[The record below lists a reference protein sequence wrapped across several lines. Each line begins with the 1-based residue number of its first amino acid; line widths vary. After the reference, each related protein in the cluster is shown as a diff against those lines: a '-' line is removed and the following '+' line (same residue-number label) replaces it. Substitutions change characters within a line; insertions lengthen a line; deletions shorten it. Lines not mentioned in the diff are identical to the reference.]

1 MTEGYLVPDLPSG
14 GFFREE
20 ETVKR
25 SRFIVTVGR
34 AASPEAA
41 HAFIEKIREEHSQAT
56 HNCWAFNAGEPGST
70 AQVGASDDGEPK
82 GTAGRP
88 MLTAVLHSGIGEVV
102 VVVTRY
108 FGGILLG
115 TGGLVRAYQGSAQLG
130 LEKVPT
136 RAREVLIRCL
146 VSMDTAHDGIF
157 QNLLRAARG
166 QIVTS
171 DYRFDASY
179 EILVP
184 EPEVEGLSQDWPVLR
199 RVKRFLSG
207 LRKKRFKAAEPSI
220 RLHSFA
226 DSLLSAE
233 PEWRLRRIQSR

>member
-1 MTEGYLVPDLPSG
+1 MT
-14 GFFREE
+14 
-20 ETVKR
+20 
-25 SRFIVTVGR
+25 
-34 AASPEAA
+34 
-41 HAFIEKIREEHSQAT
+41 
-56 HNCWAFNAGEPGST
+56 T
-70 AQVGASDDGEPK
+70 ANPR
-82 GTAGRP
+82 GRP
-88 MLTAVLHSGIGEVV
+88 VLTTVLHSGIGEVV

-179 EILVP
+179 EILW
-184 EPEVEGLSQDWPVLR
+184 SQDWPVLR

>member
-115 TGGLVRAYQGSAQLG
+115 TGGLVRAYTQAV
-130 LEKVPT
+130 K
-136 RAREVLIRCL
+136 
-146 VSMDTAHDGIF
+146 
-157 QNLLRAARG
+157 
-166 QIVTS
+166 
-171 DYRFDASY
+171 
-179 EILVP
+179 
-184 EPEVEGLSQDWPVLR
+184 EGLDHCET
-199 RVKRFLSG
+199 G
-207 LRKKRFKAAEPSI
+207 IMRKGCELEVTTDYNDVGKLQYYFGQQGIVP
-220 RLHSFA
+220 A
-226 DSLLSAE
+226 DSILS
-233 PEWRLRRIQSR
+233 LIHI